1 MTNTTRRYSIVVF
14 LLFLALI
21 AFPPAASA
29 QFKLPISIT
38 EQVSPVFDLPD
49 TVFGEKNV
57 GYLHT
62 SLRLFSVSLFVF
74 DGRLVIYDK
83 NASMDLAGPELEK
96 IETMYGNMFANV
108 PLRLR
113 YGNRVIFLVYI
124 LVFLF
129 ALKRQLAQE

>member
-1 MTNTTRRYSIVVF
+1 MSNPARRYFIV
-14 LLFLALI
+14 LYILFLTAL
-21 AFPPAASA
+21 AFPPAVSA
-29 QFKLPISIT
+29 QIKLPISIT
-38 EQVSPVFDLPD
+38 ERVSPVFDLPD
-49 TVFGEKNV
+49 AVYGEKNV
-57 GYLHT
+57 GYLYT
-62 SLRLFSVSLFVF
+62 SIRLFSISLFVF